1 MQIHSPFSST
11 EGIISVASSPL
22 SGRGRVIYLFVL
34 LGGKPAG
41 TSLSVWK
48 CMRVRPLCISTHVCH
63 QITCIKCL
71 GKHKTFMCLL
81 PVLPLGGKSERGRG
95 GLTPSEL
102 AHTHT
107 EVCPVCWLSGA
118 VPITAPIA
126 SPSDLFPETLA
137 PRPAQPS
144 RGCYAASRN
153 PAPYITVS
161 GPDLPLPCSLISTL
175 SPYSTFLAN
184 LRHPEP
190 TSHSSPFFFH
200 PPFSYSVCQS
210 SSDSEVVAHFFLI

>member
-1 MQIHSPFSST
+1 MQIHSPFSCA

-102 AHTHT
+102 AHTHRS
-107 EVCPVCWLSGA
+107 LSCLLIIRCCSYHSPDSISIWSVSRDASSAAGPA
-118 VPITAPIA
+118 VVR
-126 SPSDLFPETLA
+126 LL
-137 PRPAQPS
+137 
-144 RGCYAASRN
+144 CY
-153 PAPYITVS
+153 
-161 GPDLPLPCSLISTL
+161 
-175 SPYSTFLAN
+175 
-184 LRHPEP
+184 
-190 TSHSSPFFFH
+190 
-200 PPFSYSVCQS
+200 
-210 SSDSEVVAHFFLI
+210 